1 MHSFVSMSIWFVCV
15 SDQPAYGEVSLQNFG
30 FIEGDQ
36 QIFDINIR
44 VDTERLCTIESLTH
58 IKNDS

>member
-1 MHSFVSMSIWFVCV
+1 MNDVANH
-15 SDQPAYGEVSLQNFG
+15 QQAYCELRLKNIG